1 MFDICKLW
9 QNRLWSFKYTKF
21 AWFLPKNQ
29 HIQRK
34 SLNFEFWI
42 NGKLSVSAKIWLSK
56 SISYVKNH
64 SNHSQFYS
72 WKNTNL
78 GAYFLLLTFFDEINF
93 QITLLLKWCP
103 ISDGSLFIQNS
114 KFNNYLWVCWFLCNN
129 LSAFLEPPRENF
141 PTRTAIMYMVVTHR
155 RPRWLIRF
163 GRKRRA
169 NCLPCSCTLKQQ
181 HDA

>member
-1 MFDICKLW
+1 MGDTKLG
-9 QNRLWSFKYTKF
+9 RV
-21 AWFLPKNQ
+21 LPKNQ

-103 ISDGSLFIQNS
+103 ISDDSLFIQNS

-129 LSAFLEPPRENF
+129 LINFVPPAWKLHNPYCHTLHRVQWQNRTVSWKNGLVAAIFSEWDDVVASFCLRTDPCLPRELREWN
-141 PTRTAIMYMVVTHR
+141 P
-155 RPRWLIRF
+155 L
-163 GRKRRA
+163 
-169 NCLPCSCTLKQQ
+169 
-181 HDA
+181 